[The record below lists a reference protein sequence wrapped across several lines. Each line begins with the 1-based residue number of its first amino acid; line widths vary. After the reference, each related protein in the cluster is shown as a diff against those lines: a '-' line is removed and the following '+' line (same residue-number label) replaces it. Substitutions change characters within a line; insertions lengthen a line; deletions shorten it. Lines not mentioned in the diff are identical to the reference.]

1 MMDAISGRGYEEPT
15 PVQQKVIP
23 LGLAGHDLLGIAPTG
38 TGKTAAYLIP
48 VIMKLG
54 YAQGESPRALILAPT
69 RELAIQIGHEAG
81 LLSGNFGLRMLTVYG
96 GTGMKPQLDKLAG
109 GMDMLVATPGRFLDI
124 YRSGHLITKMIS
136 TLVLD
141 EADRM
146 MDMGFIGQIRSIL
159 EIIPAKKRQNLLFSA
174 TFPARV
180 EELAS
185 EFLEFPVKVEIAP
198 QSTPAPTVEQVA
210 YRVPNIKTKIHLMEF
225 LLRDRRDAGKVMIF
239 TKTKKSADQVFKFIK
254 RKIDDSAR
262 VIHANKDQNARLN
275 AIRAFSEGVASTL
288 VSTDITARGIDISE
302 VNLVINFDIPV
313 NPEDYVHRIGRTGR
327 ARHKGLA
334 VTFLNPPDE
343 RRMIEVEKLTGQKV
357 KILPLP
363 AGIEI
368 VPTESWEK
376 DIQAREVDRIRRK
389 ADPDFKGAFHEKMT
403 GNRRNKT
410 RRK

>member
-403 GNRRNKT
+403 GNHRNKT